1 MKKFNVS
8 CSVLANIFSEG
19 IEAENKT
26 EAFQKFKEMF
36 EGCNFVDWAEW
47 NSDVEITES
56 IDYSEKLND
65 VLKKMGLSDEYKV
78 SNMSEVVYTHSDFTI
93 LSVNFKVLDKKG
105 SEIATSGKVFFVV
118 FCNGE
123 LFLPIKKSLGTNYE
137 ISFNYMNNDGVDTPS
152 EMNLTK
158 VFFTNGEETLAYTH
172 SYKFLTFQYNGEPT
186 LLGQRVDYITKKVG
200 IEGLYVTNSD
210 DYDLELTSS
219 DKKIDFSA
227 SYNTK
232 SSFIP
237 ERLTKIE
244 AII

>member
-65 VLKKMGLSDEYKV
+65 VLKKMGLSDKYKV
-78 SNMSEVVYTHSDFTI
+78 SNMSEVVYTHSNFTI

-105 SEIATSGKVFFVV
+105 SEIDTSGKVFFVV
-118 FCNGE
+118 FSNGE

-137 ISFNYMNNDGVDTPS
+137 ISFNYMNDGGVDTPS

-172 SYKFLTFQYNGEPT
+172 SYKFLTFKHHGEPT
-186 LLGQRVDYITKKVG
+186 LLGQRVDYIVKNVG
-200 IEGLYVTNSD
+200 IEELYVTNSD